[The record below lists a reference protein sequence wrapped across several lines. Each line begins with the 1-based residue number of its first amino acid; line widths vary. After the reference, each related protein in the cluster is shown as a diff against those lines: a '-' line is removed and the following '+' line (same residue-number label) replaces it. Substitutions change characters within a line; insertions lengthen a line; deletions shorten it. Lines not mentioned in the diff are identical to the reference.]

1 MSQLLWIAI
10 AWIGG
15 TALILGSL
23 ITLGSLLLF
32 LVPAEAK
39 PKSKANSTDATAFP
53 QIWQKLK
60 LLLLSLT
67 LALAGWGILS
77 LFPFPRFNTP

>member
-23 ITLGSLLLF
+23 MTLGSLLLF
-32 LVPAEAK
+32 LVPVRAK
-39 PKSKANSTDATAFP
+39 SHTKTNSADATP
-53 QIWQKLK
+53 SLQPWQNLK
-60 LLLLSLT
+60 LLLLSLILT
-67 LALAGWGILS
+67 LIGGGLLI
-77 LFPFPRFNTP
+77 LFPFPQGSP

>member
-23 ITLGSLLLF
+23 MTLGSLLLF
-32 LVPAEAK
+32 LVPAGAK
-39 PKSKANSTDATAFP
+39 PAAKGNLTSSTSP
-53 QIWQKLK
+53 RPWQNQLK
-60 LLLLSLT
+60 LLLLSLSLT
-67 LALAGWGILS
+67 LAGLGLLS
-77 LFPFPRFNTP
+77 LFPFPQGDL

>member
-1 MSQLLWIAI
+1 MSQLLWMAI

-23 ITLGSLLLF
+23 MTLGSLLLF
-32 LVPAEAK
+32 LVPAGAK
-39 PKSKANSTDATAFP
+39 SYPKANSTDATPSP
-53 QIWQKLK
+53 QPWQNNLK

-67 LALAGWGILS
+67 LALTGWGMLS
-77 LFPFPRFNTP
+77 LFSFPQRSP